1 MLMSEHVAQ
10 LATEVK
16 RFQLRTSLTTQLH
29 DGVSVC
35 GMSDAIPTI
44 HKSKQPR
51 RPHYVREWA
60 EKRGLRPVDLATE
73 LDVDKSL
80 VTRWYQGST
89 PNEESLAKLGAL
101 FGVEPESMFR
111 DPDEDWLARLL
122 RGRDREEIQRII
134 TTIETAFPRKAG

>member
-1 MLMSEHVAQ
+1 MLMITHVAQ
-10 LATEVK
+10 PATESQG
-16 RFQLRTSLTTQLH
+16 RQLRKSLTTQLRNR
-29 DGVSVC
+29 VSVC
-35 GMSDAIPTI
+35 DMTDEIPSI

-51 RPHYVREWA
+51 RPHYVREW
-60 EKRGLRPVDLATE
+60 DLATE
-73 LDVDKSL
+73 LNVDKSQ
-80 VTRWYQGST
+80 VTRWYQGAT

>member
-1 MLMSEHVAQ
+1 MREHVAQ
-10 LATEVK
+10 PATESQAS
-16 RFQLRTSLTTQLH
+16 QLRKSITTQLRNR
-29 DGVSVC
+29 VSVC

-73 LDVDKSL
+73 LGVDKSL

-89 PNEESLAKLGAL
+89 PNEESLSKLGAL
-101 FGVEPESMFR
+101 FGVEPESLFR

>member
-1 MLMSEHVAQ
+1 MLMITHVAQ
-10 LATEVK
+10 PATESQAC
-16 RFQLRTSLTTQLH
+16 QLRKSLTTQLRNR
-29 DGVSVC
+29 VSVC

-60 EKRGLRPVDLATE
+60 EKRGMRPVDLATE
-73 LDVDKSL
+73 LDVDKSQ

>member
-1 MLMSEHVAQ
+1 MLMGTHVAQ
-10 LATEVK
+10 PTTESQPS
-16 RFQLRTSLTTQLH
+16 QLRKSLTTQLH
-29 DGVSVC
+29 ARVSVRD
-35 GMSDAIPTI
+35 MSDDIPTI

-60 EKRGLRPVDLATE
+60 EKRGMRPVDLATE

-101 FGVEPESMFR
+101 FGVDPESMFR

-122 RGRDREEIQRII
+122 RGRDREEIKRII

>member
-1 MLMSEHVAQ
+1 MLMITHVAQ
-10 LATEVK
+10 PATECQG
-16 RFQLRTSLTTQLH
+16 RRLRKSLTTQLRNR
-29 DGVSVC
+29 VSVC
-35 GMSDAIPTI
+35 DMTDEIPTI

-60 EKRGLRPVDLATE
+60 EKRRMRPVDLATE
-73 LDVDKSL
+73 LNVDKSQ
-80 VTRWYQGST
+80 VTRWYQGAT

>member
-1 MLMSEHVAQ
+1 MFMTKLVAQ
-10 LATEVK
+10 HATDVNSP
-16 RFQLRTSLTTQLH
+16 QLRTSLTTQLR
-29 DGVSVC
+29 DSTSVR
-35 GMSDAIPTI
+35 GMDDEIPTI
-44 HKSKQPR
+44 YKSRQPR

-60 EKRGLRPVDLATE
+60 EKRGMRPVDLATE

-80 VTRWYQGST
+80 VSRWYQGST
-89 PNEESLAKLGAL
+89 PSEESLSKLGAL
-101 FGVEPESMFR
+101 FGVEPESLFR